1 MSPDIIKRMLW
12 YIACLLACNVLGVL
26 TAPLGVPLVQMF
38 MQGGKAD
45 FTPLFS
51 LMGSQDVF
59 SSVTSF
65 LSRVI
70 ADPTL
75 FSFLV
80 VWCVTLSTA
89 LTLSVLYAHRK
100 KTSRNVED
108 GILGDARLIKDKA
121 TIKRTNDFW
130 NGKGEPESAGLV
142 LSSSPQGYFYDDA
155 VQHWCGVGKTGSG
168 KTQLIIINTLHLAIA
183 KEWNL
188 IVTGKNELLELTGEK
203 VAELGYRRIIFDLK
217 GYPCASCFN
226 PLELIV
232 DYIEHGE
239 KSKAQRTARQLSA
252 DLIPLHGE
260 SNPYFPKAARSLLTA
275 ILLIVAMADI
285 PREQKNM
292 TSVLNVVNVGM
303 TGEGED
309 PSAPLKDYIRSDA
322 VGPAHPAYGLATDFL
337 QDGGKTTAGK
347 NVLST
352 LQEGLSIFND
362 EGIASI
368 TATSDVPIGDVIRE
382 KAIVYMHL
390 LEEGD
395 PYLVLETIFL
405 NQWWRVA
412 QEEANHNAGRLPR
425 ETAILGDEWGNL
437 PKVSSLPEMVT
448 LGRSYDLHIYCF
460 TQNLKQWNKYN
471 DPGDQ
476 GAGREKIL
484 GSMGGKI
491 ALSLANPED
500 FQYFT
505 RLAGKHTVKTK
516 NTSASKQS
524 SVGGTSSSSSES
536 YSEQAVDLIHEW
548 KWKERIPVR
557 DGIICIKCGEN
568 SKPGREG
575 VFEMPVEY
583 ASKTPAGAFFGLGDK
598 QACAEKQIAFRK
610 EMERTAAEM
619 AMGSVPYW
627 VPDFATYRSA
637 KRINED
643 IDADEASAWDE
654 V

>member
-1 MSPDIIKRMLW
+1 MSPNIIKKMLW
-12 YIACLLACNVLGVL
+12 YITCLLACNVLGVL
-26 TAPLGVPLVQMF
+26 MAPLGVPLVQMF
-38 MQGGKAD
+38 VQGDNAD

-51 LMGSQDVF
+51 FMGSQDVF
-59 SSVTSF
+59 SSATSF
-65 LSRVI
+65 LSKVI
-70 ADPTL
+70 ADPAL

-80 VWCVTLSTA
+80 VWCVALSTT
-89 LTLSVLYAHRK
+89 LTLSMLFAYRK

-121 TIKRTNDFW
+121 TIKCTNDFW
-130 NGKGEPESAGLV
+130 NGKGEPKSAGLV
-142 LSSSPQGYFYDDA
+142 LSSSPQGYFYDDS

-168 KTQLIIINTLHLAIA
+168 KTQLMIINSLHLMIA
-183 KEWNL
+183 KGWNL

-203 VAELGYRRIIFDLK
+203 VVELGYRRIIFDLK
-217 GYPCASCFN
+217 GYPCASRFN
-226 PLELIV
+226 PLELII
-232 DYIEHGE
+232 DYIERGE
-239 KSKAQRTARQLSA
+239 RGKAQRTARQLSA

-260 SNPYFPKAARSLLTA
+260 SNPYFPKAARSLLAA

-292 TSVLNVVNVGM
+292 TSVLNVVNVGT

-309 PSAPLKDYIRSDA
+309 SRAPLKDYIRSDA

-362 EGIASI
+362 EGIARI
-368 TATSDVPIGDVIRE
+368 TATSDVPIIDIIRD
-382 KAIVYMHL
+382 KTIVYMHL

-412 QEEANHNAGRLPR
+412 QEEASRNAGRLPR

-437 PKVSSLPEMVT
+437 PKVSGLPEMVT
-448 LGRSYDLHIYCF
+448 LGRSYDLHVYCF

-505 RLAGKHTVKTK
+505 RLAGKHTVKTQ
-516 NTSASKQS
+516 NTSTSKQS
-524 SVGGTSSSSSES
+524 SAGGVSSSSSES
-536 YSEQAVDLIHEW
+536 FSEQAIDLIHEW
-548 KWKERIPVR
+548 DWQNRIPVR
-557 DGIICIKCGEN
+557 DGIICIKGGEN

-583 ASKTPAGAFFGLGDK
+583 ASKTPAGTFFDLGDK

-610 EMERTAAEM
+610 EMERAAAEM
-619 AMGSVPYW
+619 AMGPVPYW
-627 VPDFATYRSA
+627 IPDFAAYRSS
-637 KRINED
+637 KRINEG
-643 IDADEASAWDE
+643 IAADEASAWEE